1 MRDRELFGVHDYADL
16 HSVLLSTRHWTG
28 YAPINATVHNKILRM
43 LNGVECSCPFVIKVR
58 PRPEINR
65 TFVLPE
71 QVATSSLRRS
81 TWWGPSELQWQNYRI
96 ENMPSRTKPLLVFV
110 NTKSG
115 PMLGHM
121 LRRKFL
127 RLLNPLQVGV
137 SLYFAC
143 AD

>member
-1 MRDRELFGVHDYADL
+1 MHDYADL
-16 HSVLLSTRHWTG
+16 HSVSFSLCHWTG
-28 YAPINATVHNKILRM
+28 DAMLSPTIHNKSPRM
-43 LNGVECSCPFVIKVR
+43 LTGIFLLVTLVIMFRLWPATETSLVW
-58 PRPEINR
+58 
-65 TFVLPE
+65 PE
-71 QVATSSLRRS
+71 QVATSSQRRS

-137 SLYFAC
+137 LLYFAC
-143 AD
+143 AGP

>member
-1 MRDRELFGVHDYADL
+1 MASHRKFNSLFC
-16 HSVLLSTRHWTG
+16 LSRSSLSLDSGHG
-28 YAPINATVHNKILRM
+28 QSLEKL
-43 LNGVECSCPFVIKVR
+43 FVWPV
-58 PRPEINR
+58 
-65 TFVLPE
+65 
-71 QVATSSLRRS
+71 QVATSSQRRS

-137 SLYFAC
+137 LPYFAC

>member
-1 MRDRELFGVHDYADL
+1 M
-16 HSVLLSTRHWTG
+16 
-28 YAPINATVHNKILRM
+28 
-43 LNGVECSCPFVIKVR
+43 
-58 PRPEINR
+58 
-65 TFVLPE
+65 PE
-71 QVATSSLRRS
+71 QVASSSQRRS

-137 SLYFAC
+137 LLYFAC
-143 AD
+143 ADLLVPKAGMFPRCMPVRCCVGQVMCVRGYCGSQMLPR